1 MGRRVGEYLDGGR
14 ISQYQAIGLITG
26 LCGAVS
32 VEAAPYGSLTG
43 VTLGLFGIRQD
54 ARMQTAIRHGCL
66 LVAERET
73 AAPGRVSR
81 RDSAVSAALDDL
93 FEPAEGGMPHELPDI
108 TTTLAFS

>member
-1 MGRRVGEYLDGGR
+1 MSWGRRAGGDLDGRR
-14 ISQYQAIGLITG
+14 ISKYRAIGLITAR
-26 LCGAVS
+26 CGAVS

-54 ARMQTAIRHGCL
+54 ARMQTAIRHGRL

-81 RDSAVSAALDDL
+81 RDSAISAA
-93 FEPAEGGMPHELPDI
+93 
-108 TTTLAFS
+108 